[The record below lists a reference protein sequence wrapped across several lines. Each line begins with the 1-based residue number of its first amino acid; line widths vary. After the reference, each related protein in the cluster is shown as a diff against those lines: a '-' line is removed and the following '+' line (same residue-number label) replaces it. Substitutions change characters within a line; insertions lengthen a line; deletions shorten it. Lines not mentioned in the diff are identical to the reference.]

1 MALGSGLDILFED
14 NAFESKDIKTLRMS
28 EIEPNKSQPRT
39 VFDEDNIKGLADSI
53 KEHGLIQPIVVRPLP
68 NGLTYQIIA
77 GERRWRACKLLKMEE
92 VPVIIRETDELEA
105 AELAIVENVQRADLN
120 PVEEAMAYRTLMDK
134 YGMTQDRL
142 SEVMGKSRSYIANM
156 TRLLS
161 LPEEALNALGDGEI
175 SVGHAKV
182 LMSIEDKENLIYA
195 LNTVIT
201 EKLSVRQTEKLAAEL
216 NRGDDEKKP
225 AVNRTTKN
233 YYTEMELSLKER
245 LGRSVKISGSSGEKG
260 KITLSFSDKEDLCR
274 LADFLILFESGNSD
288 NNNGISE
295 TATD

>member
-39 VFDEDNIKGLADSI
+39 VFDEENIKGLAESI

-68 NGLTYQIIA
+68 NGITYQIIA

-105 AELAIVENVQRADLN
+105 AQLAIVENVQRADLN
-120 PVEEAMAYRTLMDK
+120 PVEEAMAYRALMDK

-142 SEVMGKSRSYIANM
+142 AEVMGKSRPYIANL

-161 LPEEALNALGDGEI
+161 LPEEALTALGNGEI

-182 LMSIEDKENLIYA
+182 LLSIEDKDSLIYA
-195 LNTVIT
+195 LKTIIS

-216 NRGDDEKKP
+216 SKEEVEKET
-225 AVNRTTKN
+225 VSRNVKN

-245 LGRSVKISGSSGEKG
+245 LGRSVKISGKDGEKG
-260 KITLSFSDKEDLCR
+260 KITISFNDKDDLSRIANQLIIMESDGDSQCPV
-274 LADFLILFESGNSD
+274 
-288 NNNGISE
+288 
-295 TATD
+295 TD

>member
-39 VFDEDNIKGLADSI
+39 VFDEENIRGLADSI
-53 KEHGLIQPIVVRPLP
+53 REHGLIQPIVVRPLP
-68 NGLTYQIIA
+68 NGISYQIIA

-105 AELAIVENVQRADLN
+105 AQLAIVENVQRADLN
-120 PVEEAMAYRTLMDK
+120 PVEEAMAYRALMDK

-142 SEVMGKSRSYIANM
+142 AEVMGKSRPYIANL

-161 LPEEALNALGDGEI
+161 LPEEALTALSNGEI

-182 LMSIEDKENLIYA
+182 LLSIEDKDSLIYA
-195 LNTVIT
+195 LNTIIS

-216 NRGDDEKKP
+216 SKEDVQKETVSRN
-225 AVNRTTKN
+225 VKN

-245 LGRSVKISGSSGEKG
+245 LGRSVKISGKDGEKG
-260 KITLSFSDKEDLCR
+260 KITISFNDKDDLSRIANQLIIMESDDENECPV
-274 LADFLILFESGNSD
+274 
-288 NNNGISE
+288 
-295 TATD
+295 TD

>member
-39 VFDEDNIKGLADSI
+39 VFDEENIKGLAESI

-68 NGLTYQIIA
+68 NGITYQIIA

-105 AELAIVENVQRADLN
+105 AQLAIVENVQRADLN
-120 PVEEAMAYRTLMDK
+120 PVEEAMAYRALMDK

-142 SEVMGKSRSYIANM
+142 AEVMGKSRPYIANL

-161 LPEEALNALGDGEI
+161 LPEEALTALSNGEI

-182 LMSIEDKENLIYA
+182 LLSIDDKDSLIYA
-195 LNTVIT
+195 LNTIIS

-216 NRGDDEKKP
+216 SKEEVEKET
-225 AVNRTTKN
+225 VSRNVKN

-245 LGRSVKISGSSGEKG
+245 LGRSVKISGKDGEKG
-260 KITLSFSDKEDLCR
+260 KITISFNDKDDLSRIANQLIIMESDDDVQCPV
-274 LADFLILFESGNSD
+274 
-288 NNNGISE
+288 
-295 TATD
+295 TD

>member
-39 VFDEDNIKGLADSI
+39 VFDEENIKGLAESI

-68 NGLTYQIIA
+68 NGITYQIIA

-105 AELAIVENVQRADLN
+105 AQLAIVENVQRADLN
-120 PVEEAMAYRTLMDK
+120 PVEEAMAYRALMDK

-142 SEVMGKSRSYIANM
+142 SEVMGKSRPYIANL

-161 LPEEALNALGDGEI
+161 LPEEALTALSNGEI

-182 LMSIEDKENLIYA
+182 LLSIEDKDSLIYA
-195 LNTVIT
+195 LNTIIS

-216 NRGDDEKKP
+216 SKEDVEKET
-225 AVNRTTKN
+225 VSRNVKN

-245 LGRSVKISGSSGEKG
+245 LGRSVKISGKDGEKG
-260 KITLSFSDKEDLCR
+260 KITISFNDKDDLSRIANQLIIMESDDDSQCPV
-274 LADFLILFESGNSD
+274 
-288 NNNGISE
+288 
-295 TATD
+295 TD

>member
-39 VFDEDNIKGLADSI
+39 VFDEENIKGLAESI

-68 NGLTYQIIA
+68 NGITYQIIA

-105 AELAIVENVQRADLN
+105 AQLAIVENVQRADLN
-120 PVEEAMAYRTLMDK
+120 PVEEAMAYRALMDK

-142 SEVMGKSRSYIANM
+142 AEVMGKSRPYIANL

-161 LPEEALNALGDGEI
+161 LPEEALTALSNGEI

-182 LMSIEDKENLIYA
+182 LLSIDDKDTLIYA
-195 LNTVIT
+195 LNSVISD
-201 EKLSVRQTEKLAAEL
+201 KLSVRQTEKLAAEL
-216 NRGDDEKKP
+216 SKEDVEKET
-225 AVNRTTKN
+225 VSRNVKN

-245 LGRSVKISGSSGEKG
+245 LGRSVKISGKDGEKG
-260 KITLSFSDKEDLCR
+260 KITISFNDKDDLSRIASQLINME
-274 LADFLILFESGNSD
+274 ADDEN
-288 NNNGISE
+288 E
-295 TATD
+295 CPVTD

>member
-39 VFDEDNIKGLADSI
+39 VFDEENIKGLADSI

-134 YGMTQDRL
+134 YGMTQERL
-142 SEVMGKSRSYIANM
+142 SEVMGKSRSYIANL
-156 TRLLS
+156 TRLLT
-161 LPEEALNALGDGEI
+161 LPEEALNALGNGEI
-175 SVGHAKV
+175 SVGHAKA
-182 LMSIEDKENLIYA
+182 LMAIDDKESLIYA
-195 LNTVIT
+195 LNTVIKD
-201 EKLSVRQTEKLAAEL
+201 KLNVRQTEKLAAEL
-216 NRGDDEKKP
+216 NRGEEEKEP
-225 AVNRTTKN
+225 SVSRTTKN
-233 YYTEMELSLKER
+233 YFTEMELSLKER

-260 KITLSFSDKEDLCR
+260 KITLSFSDREDLCR

>member
-39 VFDEDNIKGLADSI
+39 VFDEENIKGLAESI

-68 NGLTYQIIA
+68 NGITYQIIA

-105 AELAIVENVQRADLN
+105 AQLAIVENVQRADLN
-120 PVEEAMAYRTLMDK
+120 PVEEAMAYRALMDK
-134 YGMTQDRL
+134 YGMTQDKL
-142 SEVMGKSRSYIANM
+142 AEVMGKSRPYIANL

-161 LPEEALNALGDGEI
+161 LPEEALTALSNGEI

-182 LMSIEDKENLIYA
+182 LLSIDDKDSLIYA
-195 LNTVIT
+195 LNTIIS

-216 NRGDDEKKP
+216 SKEEVEKET
-225 AVNRTTKN
+225 VSRNVKN

-245 LGRSVKISGSSGEKG
+245 LGRSVKISGKDGEKG
-260 KITLSFSDKEDLCR
+260 KITISFNDKDDLSRIANQLIIMESDDDSQCPV
-274 LADFLILFESGNSD
+274 
-288 NNNGISE
+288 
-295 TATD
+295 TD

>member
-39 VFDEDNIKGLADSI
+39 VFDEENIKGLAESI

-68 NGLTYQIIA
+68 NGITYQIIA

-105 AELAIVENVQRADLN
+105 AQLAIVENVQRADLN
-120 PVEEAMAYRTLMDK
+120 PVEEAMAYRALMDK

-142 SEVMGKSRSYIANM
+142 AEVMGKSRPYIANL

-161 LPEEALNALGDGEI
+161 LPEEALTTLSNGEI

-182 LMSIEDKENLIYA
+182 LLSIEDKDSLIYA
-195 LNTVIT
+195 LKTIIS

-216 NRGDDEKKP
+216 SKEDVEKET
-225 AVNRTTKN
+225 VSRNVKN

-245 LGRSVKISGSSGEKG
+245 LGRSVKISGKDGEKG
-260 KITLSFSDKEDLCR
+260 KITISFNDKDDLSRIANQLIIMESDDDSQCPV
-274 LADFLILFESGNSD
+274 
-288 NNNGISE
+288 
-295 TATD
+295 TD

>member
-39 VFDEDNIKGLADSI
+39 VFDEENIKGLAESI

-68 NGLTYQIIA
+68 NGITYQIIA

-105 AELAIVENVQRADLN
+105 AQLAIVENVQRADLN
-120 PVEEAMAYRTLMDK
+120 PVEEAMAYRALMDK

-142 SEVMGKSRSYIANM
+142 AEVMGKSRPYIANL

-161 LPEEALNALGDGEI
+161 LPEEALTALSNGEI

-182 LMSIEDKENLIYA
+182 LLSIEDKDSLIYA
-195 LNTVIT
+195 LNTIIS

-216 NRGDDEKKP
+216 SKEEVEKET
-225 AVNRTTKN
+225 VSRNVKN

-245 LGRSVKISGSSGEKG
+245 LGRSVKISGKDGEKG
-260 KITLSFSDKEDLCR
+260 KITISFNDKDDLSRIANQLIIMESDGDSQCPV
-274 LADFLILFESGNSD
+274 
-288 NNNGISE
+288 
-295 TATD
+295 TD

>member
-39 VFDEDNIKGLADSI
+39 VFDEENIKGLAESI

-68 NGLTYQIIA
+68 NGITYQIIA

-105 AELAIVENVQRADLN
+105 AQLAIVENVQRADLN
-120 PVEEAMAYRTLMDK
+120 PVEEAMAYRALMDK

-142 SEVMGKSRSYIANM
+142 AEVMGKSRPYIANL

-161 LPEEALNALGDGEI
+161 LPEEALTALSNGEI

-182 LMSIEDKENLIYA
+182 LLSIEDKDSLIYA
-195 LNTVIT
+195 LNTIIS

-216 NRGDDEKKP
+216 SKEDVEKET
-225 AVNRTTKN
+225 VSRNVKN
-233 YYTEMELSLKER
+233 YYTEMELSLKEC
-245 LGRSVKISGSSGEKG
+245 LGRSVKISGKDGEKG
-260 KITLSFSDKEDLCR
+260 KITISFNDKDDLSRIANQLIIMESDDDVQCPV
-274 LADFLILFESGNSD
+274 
-288 NNNGISE
+288 
-295 TATD
+295 TD

>member
-39 VFDEDNIKGLADSI
+39 VFDEENIKGLAESI

-68 NGLTYQIIA
+68 NGITYQIIA

-105 AELAIVENVQRADLN
+105 AQLAIVENVQRADLN
-120 PVEEAMAYRTLMDK
+120 PVEEAMAYRALMDK

-142 SEVMGKSRSYIANM
+142 AEVMGKSRPYIANL

-161 LPEEALNALGDGEI
+161 LPEEALTALSNGEI

-182 LMSIEDKENLIYA
+182 LLSIEDKDSLIYA
-195 LNTVIT
+195 LNTIIS

-216 NRGDDEKKP
+216 SKEDVEKET
-225 AVNRTTKN
+225 VSRNVKN

-245 LGRSVKISGSSGEKG
+245 LGRYVKISGKDGEKG
-260 KITLSFSDKEDLCR
+260 KITISFNDKDDLSRIANQLIIMESDDDSQCPV
-274 LADFLILFESGNSD
+274 
-288 NNNGISE
+288 
-295 TATD
+295 TD

>member
-14 NAFESKDIKTLRMS
+14 NAFESRDIKTLRMS

-39 VFDEDNIKGLADSI
+39 VFDEENIKGLAESI

-68 NGLTYQIIA
+68 NGITYQIIA

-105 AELAIVENVQRADLN
+105 AQLAIVENVQRADLN
-120 PVEEAMAYRTLMDK
+120 PVEEAMAYRALMDK

-142 SEVMGKSRSYIANM
+142 AEVMGKSRPYIANL

-161 LPEEALNALGDGEI
+161 LPEEALTALSNGEI

-182 LMSIEDKENLIYA
+182 LLSIEDKDSLIYA
-195 LNTVIT
+195 LNTIIS

-216 NRGDDEKKP
+216 SKEDVEKET
-225 AVNRTTKN
+225 VSRNVKN

-245 LGRSVKISGSSGEKG
+245 LGRTVKISGKDGEKG
-260 KITLSFSDKEDLCR
+260 KITISFNDKDDLSRIADQLIKMESDD
-274 LADFLILFESGNSD
+274 DFQCP
-288 NNNGISE
+288 
-295 TATD
+295 ATD

>member
-39 VFDEDNIKGLADSI
+39 VFDEENIKGLAESI

-68 NGLTYQIIA
+68 NGITYQIIA

-105 AELAIVENVQRADLN
+105 AQLAIVENVQRADLN
-120 PVEEAMAYRTLMDK
+120 PVEEAMAYRALMDK

-142 SEVMGKSRSYIANM
+142 AEVMGKSRPYIANL

-161 LPEEALNALGDGEI
+161 LPEEALSALSNGEI
-175 SVGHAKV
+175 SAGHAKV
-182 LMSIEDKENLIYA
+182 LLSIEDKDSLIYA
-195 LNTVIT
+195 LNTIIS

-216 NRGDDEKKP
+216 SKEDVEKET
-225 AVNRTTKN
+225 VSRNVKN

-245 LGRSVKISGSSGEKG
+245 LGRSVKISGKDGEKG
-260 KITLSFSDKEDLCR
+260 KITISFNDKDDLSRIANQLIIMESDDDVQCPV
-274 LADFLILFESGNSD
+274 
-288 NNNGISE
+288 
-295 TATD
+295 TD

>member
-39 VFDEDNIKGLADSI
+39 VFDEENIKGLAESI

-68 NGLTYQIIA
+68 NGITYQIIA

-105 AELAIVENVQRADLN
+105 AQLAIVENVQRADLN
-120 PVEEAMAYRTLMDK
+120 PVEEAMAYRALMDK

-142 SEVMGKSRSYIANM
+142 AEVMGKSRPYIANL

-161 LPEEALNALGDGEI
+161 LPEEALTALSNGEI

-182 LMSIEDKENLIYA
+182 LLSIDDKDSLIYA
-195 LNTVIT
+195 LNTIIS
-201 EKLSVRQTEKLAAEL
+201 EKLSVRQTEKLVAEL
-216 NRGDDEKKP
+216 SKEDVEKET
-225 AVNRTTKN
+225 VSRNVKN

-245 LGRSVKISGSSGEKG
+245 LGRSVKISGKDGEKG
-260 KITLSFSDKEDLCR
+260 KITISFNDKDDLSRIANQLIIMESDDDSQCPV
-274 LADFLILFESGNSD
+274 
-288 NNNGISE
+288 
-295 TATD
+295 TD

>member
-156 TRLLS
+156 TRLLT
-161 LPEEALNALGDGEI
+161 LPEEALNALGNGEI

-182 LMSIEDKENLIYA
+182 LMSVEDKESLIYA
-195 LNTVIT
+195 LNTVIK

-216 NRGDDEKKP
+216 NRGEEEKQP
-225 AVNRTTKN
+225 SVNRPTKN

-260 KITLSFSDKEDLCR
+260 KITLSFSDKEDLSR
-274 LADFLILFESGNSD
+274 LADFLILFESQNSD
-288 NNNGISE
+288 NNSGISE

>member
-39 VFDEDNIKGLADSI
+39 VFDEENIKGLAESI

-68 NGLTYQIIA
+68 NGITYQIIA

-105 AELAIVENVQRADLN
+105 AQLAIVENVQRADLN
-120 PVEEAMAYRTLMDK
+120 PVEEAMAYRALMDK

-142 SEVMGKSRSYIANM
+142 AEVMGKSRPYIANL

-161 LPEEALNALGDGEI
+161 LPEEALTALSNGEI

-182 LMSIEDKENLIYA
+182 LLSIEDKDSLIYA
-195 LNTVIT
+195 INTIIS

-216 NRGDDEKKP
+216 SKEDVEKET
-225 AVNRTTKN
+225 VSRNVKN

-245 LGRSVKISGSSGEKG
+245 LGRSVKISGKDGEKG
-260 KITLSFSDKEDLCR
+260 KITISFNDKDDLSRIANQLIIMESDDDSQCPV
-274 LADFLILFESGNSD
+274 
-288 NNNGISE
+288 
-295 TATD
+295 TD

>member
-39 VFDEDNIKGLADSI
+39 VFDEENIKGLAESI

-68 NGLTYQIIA
+68 NGITYQIIA

-105 AELAIVENVQRADLN
+105 AQLAIVENVQRADLN
-120 PVEEAMAYRTLMDK
+120 PVEEAMAYRALMDK

-142 SEVMGKSRSYIANM
+142 AEVMGKSRPYIANL

-161 LPEEALNALGDGEI
+161 LPEEALTALSNGEI

-182 LMSIEDKENLIYA
+182 LLSIDDKDSLIYA
-195 LNTVIT
+195 LNTIIS

-216 NRGDDEKKP
+216 SKEEVEKET
-225 AVNRTTKN
+225 VSRNVKN

-245 LGRSVKISGSSGEKG
+245 LGRSVKISGKDGEKG
-260 KITLSFSDKEDLCR
+260 KITISFNDKDDLSRIANQLIIMQSDDDSQCPV
-274 LADFLILFESGNSD
+274 
-288 NNNGISE
+288 
-295 TATD
+295 TD

>member
-14 NAFESKDIKTLRMS
+14 NAFENKDIKTLRMS

-39 VFDEDNIKGLADSI
+39 VFDEENIKGLAESI

-68 NGLTYQIIA
+68 NGITYQIIA

-105 AELAIVENVQRADLN
+105 AQLAIVENVQRADLN
-120 PVEEAMAYRTLMDK
+120 PVEEAMAYRALMDK

-142 SEVMGKSRSYIANM
+142 AEVMGKSRPYIANL

-161 LPEEALNALGDGEI
+161 LPEEALTALSNGEI

-182 LMSIEDKENLIYA
+182 LLSIDDKDSLIYA
-195 LNTVIT
+195 LNTIIS

-216 NRGDDEKKP
+216 SKEEIEKET
-225 AVNRTTKN
+225 VSRNVKN

-245 LGRSVKISGSSGEKG
+245 LGRSVKISGKDGEKG
-260 KITLSFSDKEDLCR
+260 KITISFNDKDDLSRIANQLIIMESDDDVQCPV
-274 LADFLILFESGNSD
+274 
-288 NNNGISE
+288 
-295 TATD
+295 TD

>member
-39 VFDEDNIKGLADSI
+39 VFDEENIKGLAESI

-68 NGLTYQIIA
+68 NGITYQIIA

-105 AELAIVENVQRADLN
+105 AQLAIVENVQRADLN
-120 PVEEAMAYRTLMDK
+120 PVEEAMAYRALMDK

-142 SEVMGKSRSYIANM
+142 AEVMGKSRPYIANL

-161 LPEEALNALGDGEI
+161 LPEEALTALSNGEI

-182 LMSIEDKENLIYA
+182 LLSIEDKDSLIYA
-195 LNTVIT
+195 LNTIIS

-216 NRGDDEKKP
+216 SKEDVEKET
-225 AVNRTTKN
+225 VSRNVKN

-245 LGRSVKISGSSGEKG
+245 LGRSVKISGKDGEKG
-260 KITLSFSDKEDLCR
+260 KITISFNDKDDLSRIANQLIIMESDDDSQCPV
-274 LADFLILFESGNSD
+274 
-288 NNNGISE
+288 
-295 TATD
+295 TD

>member
-39 VFDEDNIKGLADSI
+39 VFDEENIKGLAKSI

-68 NGLTYQIIA
+68 NGITYQIIA

-105 AELAIVENVQRADLN
+105 AQLAIVENVQRADLN
-120 PVEEAMAYRTLMDK
+120 PVEEAMAYRALMDK

-142 SEVMGKSRSYIANM
+142 AEVMGKSRPYIANL

-161 LPEEALNALGDGEI
+161 LPEEALTALSNGEI

-182 LMSIEDKENLIYA
+182 LLSIEDKDSLIYA
-195 LNTVIT
+195 LNTIIS

-216 NRGDDEKKP
+216 SKEEVEKET
-225 AVNRTTKN
+225 VSRNVKN

-245 LGRSVKISGSSGEKG
+245 LGRSVKISGKDGEKG
-260 KITLSFSDKEDLCR
+260 KITISFNDKDDLSRIANQLIIMESDGDSQCPV
-274 LADFLILFESGNSD
+274 
-288 NNNGISE
+288 
-295 TATD
+295 TD

>member
-39 VFDEDNIKGLADSI
+39 VFDEENIKGLAESI

-68 NGLTYQIIA
+68 NGITYQIIA

-105 AELAIVENVQRADLN
+105 AQLAIVENVQRADLN
-120 PVEEAMAYRTLMDK
+120 PVEEAMAYRALMDK

-142 SEVMGKSRSYIANM
+142 AEVMGKSRPYIANL

-161 LPEEALNALGDGEI
+161 LPEEALTALSSGEI

-182 LMSIEDKENLIYA
+182 LLSIEDKDSIIYA
-195 LNTVIT
+195 LNTIIS
-201 EKLSVRQTEKLAAEL
+201 EKLSVRQTEKLASEL
-216 NRGDDEKKP
+216 SKEDVEKET
-225 AVNRTTKN
+225 VSRNVKN

-245 LGRSVKISGSSGEKG
+245 LGRSVKISGKDGEKG
-260 KITLSFSDKEDLCR
+260 KITISFNDKDDLSRIANQLIIMESDDDSQCPV
-274 LADFLILFESGNSD
+274 
-288 NNNGISE
+288 
-295 TATD
+295 TD

>member
-39 VFDEDNIKGLADSI
+39 VFDEENIKGLAESI

-68 NGLTYQIIA
+68 NGITYQIIA

-105 AELAIVENVQRADLN
+105 AQLAIVENVQRADLN
-120 PVEEAMAYRTLMDK
+120 PVEEAMAYRALMDK

-142 SEVMGKSRSYIANM
+142 AEVMGKSRPYIANL

-161 LPEEALNALGDGEI
+161 LPEEALTALSNGEI

-182 LMSIEDKENLIYA
+182 LLSIEDKDSIIYA
-195 LNTVIT
+195 LNTIIS
-201 EKLSVRQTEKLAAEL
+201 EKLSVRQTEKLASEL
-216 NRGDDEKKP
+216 SKEDVEKET
-225 AVNRTTKN
+225 VSRNVKN

-245 LGRSVKISGSSGEKG
+245 LGRSVKISGKDGEKG
-260 KITLSFSDKEDLCR
+260 KITISFNDKDDLSRIANQLIIMESDDSSQCPV
-274 LADFLILFESGNSD
+274 
-288 NNNGISE
+288 
-295 TATD
+295 TD

>member
-39 VFDEDNIKGLADSI
+39 VFDEENIKGLAESI

-68 NGLTYQIIA
+68 NGITYQIIA

-105 AELAIVENVQRADLN
+105 AQLAIVENVQRADLN
-120 PVEEAMAYRTLMDK
+120 PVEEAMAYRALMDK

-142 SEVMGKSRSYIANM
+142 AEVMGKSRPYIANL

-161 LPEEALNALGDGEI
+161 LPEEALTALSNGEI

-182 LMSIEDKENLIYA
+182 LLSIEDKDSLIYA
-195 LNTVIT
+195 LNTIIS
-201 EKLSVRQTEKLAAEL
+201 EKLSVRQTEKLAADFSKE
-216 NRGDDEKKP
+216 NVEKET
-225 AVNRTTKN
+225 VSRNVKN

-245 LGRSVKISGSSGEKG
+245 LGRSVKISGKDGEKG
-260 KITLSFSDKEDLCR
+260 KITISFNDKDDLSRIANQLIIMESDGDSQCPV
-274 LADFLILFESGNSD
+274 
-288 NNNGISE
+288 
-295 TATD
+295 TD

>member
-28 EIEPNKSQPRT
+28 EIEPNRSQPRT

-120 PVEEAMAYRTLMDK
+120 PVEEATAYRTLMDK

-156 TRLLS
+156 TRLLT
-161 LPEEALNALGDGEI
+161 LPEEALNALGEGEI

-182 LMSIEDKENLIYA
+182 LMSIEDKESLIYA
-195 LNTVIT
+195 LNTVIN

-216 NRGDDEKKP
+216 NRGEEEKQP
-225 AVNRTTKN
+225 AVNRSVKN

-260 KITLSFSDKEDLCR
+260 KITLSFSDKDDLCR
-274 LADFLILFESGNSD
+274 LADFLILFDSGNSD
-288 NNNGISE
+288 NSSGISE

>member
-120 PVEEAMAYRTLMDK
+120 PVEEAMAYRTLLDK

-142 SEVMGKSRSYIANM
+142 AEVMGKSRSYIANM

-161 LPEEALNALGDGEI
+161 LPEEALNALGEGEI

-182 LMSIEDKENLIYA
+182 LMSIEGKDSLIYA
-195 LNTVIT
+195 LNTVIK

-216 NRGDDEKKP
+216 NRGEEKKEP
-225 AVNRTTKN
+225 AVSRTTKN
-233 YYTEMELSLKER
+233 YFTEMELSLKER

>member
-39 VFDEDNIKGLADSI
+39 VFDEENIKGLAESI

-68 NGLTYQIIA
+68 NGITYQIIA

-105 AELAIVENVQRADLN
+105 AQLAIVENVQRADLN
-120 PVEEAMAYRTLMDK
+120 PVEEAMAYRALMDK

-142 SEVMGKSRSYIANM
+142 AEVMGKSRPYIANL

-161 LPEEALNALGDGEI
+161 LPEEALTALSNGEI

-182 LMSIEDKENLIYA
+182 LLSIEDKDSLIYA
-195 LNTVIT
+195 LNTIIS

-216 NRGDDEKKP
+216 SKEDVEKET
-225 AVNRTTKN
+225 VSRNVKN

-245 LGRSVKISGSSGEKG
+245 LGRSVKISGKDGEKG
-260 KITLSFSDKEDLCR
+260 KITISFNDKDDLSRIANQLIIMESDYVVQCPV
-274 LADFLILFESGNSD
+274 
-288 NNNGISE
+288 
-295 TATD
+295 TD

>member
-14 NAFESKDIKTLRMS
+14 NAFVSKDIKTLRMS

-39 VFDEDNIKGLADSI
+39 VFDEENIKGLAESI

-68 NGLTYQIIA
+68 NGITYQIIA

-105 AELAIVENVQRADLN
+105 AQLAIVENVQRADLN
-120 PVEEAMAYRTLMDK
+120 PVEEAMAYRALMDK

-142 SEVMGKSRSYIANM
+142 AEVMGKSRPYIANL

-161 LPEEALNALGDGEI
+161 LPEEALTALSNGEI

-182 LMSIEDKENLIYA
+182 LLSIEDKDSLIYA
-195 LNTVIT
+195 LNTIT
-201 EKLSVRQTEKLAAEL
+201 SEKLSVRQTEKLAAEL
-216 NRGDDEKKP
+216 SKEEVEKET
-225 AVNRTTKN
+225 VSRNVKN

-245 LGRSVKISGSSGEKG
+245 LGRSVKISGKDGEKG
-260 KITLSFSDKEDLCR
+260 KITISFNDKDDLSRIANQLIIMESDDDSQCPV
-274 LADFLILFESGNSD
+274 
-288 NNNGISE
+288 
-295 TATD
+295 TD

>member
-39 VFDEDNIKGLADSI
+39 VFDEENIKGLAESI

-68 NGLTYQIIA
+68 NGITYQIIA

-105 AELAIVENVQRADLN
+105 AQLAIVENVQRADLN
-120 PVEEAMAYRTLMDK
+120 PVEEAMAYRALMDK

-142 SEVMGKSRSYIANM
+142 AEVMGKSRPYIANL

-161 LPEEALNALGDGEI
+161 LPEEALIALSNGEI

-182 LMSIEDKENLIYA
+182 LLSIDDKDSLIYA
-195 LNTVIT
+195 LNTIIS

-216 NRGDDEKKP
+216 SKEDVEKET
-225 AVNRTTKN
+225 VSRNVKN

-245 LGRSVKISGSSGEKG
+245 LGRSVKISGKDGEKG
-260 KITLSFSDKEDLCR
+260 KITISFNDKDDLSRIANQLIIMESDDDSQCPV
-274 LADFLILFESGNSD
+274 
-288 NNNGISE
+288 
-295 TATD
+295 TD

>member
-39 VFDEDNIKGLADSI
+39 VFDEENIKGLAESI

-68 NGLTYQIIA
+68 NGITYQIIA

-105 AELAIVENVQRADLN
+105 AQLAIVENVQRADLN
-120 PVEEAMAYRTLMDK
+120 PVEEAMAYRALMDK

-142 SEVMGKSRSYIANM
+142 AEVMGKSRPYIANL

-161 LPEEALNALGDGEI
+161 LPEEALTALSNGEI

-182 LMSIEDKENLIYA
+182 LLSIEDKDSLIYA
-195 LNTVIT
+195 LNTIIS

-216 NRGDDEKKP
+216 SKENVEKET
-225 AVNRTTKN
+225 VSRNVKN

-245 LGRSVKISGSSGEKG
+245 LGRSVKISGRDGEKG
-260 KITLSFSDKEDLCR
+260 KITISFNDKDDLSRIANQLIIMESDGDSQCPV
-274 LADFLILFESGNSD
+274 
-288 NNNGISE
+288 
-295 TATD
+295 TD

>member
-39 VFDEDNIKGLADSI
+39 VFDEENIKGLAESI

-68 NGLTYQIIA
+68 NGITYQIIT

-105 AELAIVENVQRADLN
+105 AQLAIVENVQRADLN
-120 PVEEAMAYRTLMDK
+120 PVEEAMAYRALMDK

-142 SEVMGKSRSYIANM
+142 AEVMGKSRPYIANL

-161 LPEEALNALGDGEI
+161 LPEEALTALSNGEI

-182 LMSIEDKENLIYA
+182 LLSIEDKDSLIYA
-195 LNTVIT
+195 LNTIT
-201 EKLSVRQTEKLAAEL
+201 SEKLSVRQTEKLAAEL
-216 NRGDDEKKP
+216 SKEEVEKET
-225 AVNRTTKN
+225 VSRNVKN

-245 LGRSVKISGSSGEKG
+245 LGRTVKISGKDGEKG
-260 KITLSFSDKEDLCR
+260 KITISFNDKDDLSRIANQLIIMESDDDSQCPV
-274 LADFLILFESGNSD
+274 
-288 NNNGISE
+288 
-295 TATD
+295 TD

>member
-39 VFDEDNIKGLADSI
+39 VFDEENIKGLAESI

-68 NGLTYQIIA
+68 NGITYQIIA

-105 AELAIVENVQRADLN
+105 AQLAIVENVQRADLN
-120 PVEEAMAYRTLMDK
+120 PVEEAMAYRALMDK

-142 SEVMGKSRSYIANM
+142 AEVMGKSRPYIANL

-161 LPEEALNALGDGEI
+161 LPEEALTALSNGEI

-182 LMSIEDKENLIYA
+182 LLSIEDKDRLIYA
-195 LNTVIT
+195 LNTIIS

-216 NRGDDEKKP
+216 SKEDVEKET
-225 AVNRTTKN
+225 VSRNVKN

-245 LGRSVKISGSSGEKG
+245 LGRSVKISGKDGEKG
-260 KITLSFSDKEDLCR
+260 KITISFNDKDDLSRIANQLIIMESDDDVQCPV
-274 LADFLILFESGNSD
+274 
-288 NNNGISE
+288 
-295 TATD
+295 TD

>member
-39 VFDEDNIKGLADSI
+39 VFDEENIRGLAESI
-53 KEHGLIQPIVVRPLP
+53 REHGLIQPIVVRPLP
-68 NGLTYQIIA
+68 NGISYQIIA

-105 AELAIVENVQRADLN
+105 AQLAIVENVQRADLN
-120 PVEEAMAYRTLMDK
+120 PVEEAMAYRALMDK

-142 SEVMGKSRSYIANM
+142 AEIMGKSRPYIANL

-161 LPEEALNALGDGEI
+161 LPEEVLTALSNGEI

-182 LMSIEDKENLIYA
+182 LLSIEDKDSLIYA
-195 LNTVIT
+195 LNTIISK
-201 EKLSVRQTEKLAAEL
+201 KLSVRQTEKLAAEL
-216 NRGDDEKKP
+216 SKEDVQKETVSRN
-225 AVNRTTKN
+225 VKN

-245 LGRSVKISGSSGEKG
+245 LGRSVKISGKDGEKG
-260 KITLSFSDKEDLCR
+260 KITISFNDKDDLSRIANQLIIMESDDENECPV
-274 LADFLILFESGNSD
+274 
-288 NNNGISE
+288 
-295 TATD
+295 TD

>member
-39 VFDEDNIKGLADSI
+39 VFDEENIKGLAESI

-68 NGLTYQIIA
+68 NGITYQIIA

-105 AELAIVENVQRADLN
+105 AQLAIVENVQRADLN
-120 PVEEAMAYRTLMDK
+120 PVEEAMAYRALMDK

-142 SEVMGKSRSYIANM
+142 AEVMGKSRPYIANL

-161 LPEEALNALGDGEI
+161 LPEEALTALSNGEI

-182 LMSIEDKENLIYA
+182 LLSIEDKDSLIYA
-195 LNTVIT
+195 LNTIIS

-216 NRGDDEKKP
+216 SKEDVEKET
-225 AVNRTTKN
+225 VSRNVKN

-245 LGRSVKISGSSGEKG
+245 LGRSVKISGKDGEKG
-260 KITLSFSDKEDLCR
+260 KITISFNDKDDLSRIANQLIIMESDDDVQCPV
-274 LADFLILFESGNSD
+274 
-288 NNNGISE
+288 
-295 TATD
+295 TD

>member
-39 VFDEDNIKGLADSI
+39 VFDEENIKGLAESI

-68 NGLTYQIIA
+68 NGITYQIIA

-105 AELAIVENVQRADLN
+105 AQLAIVENVQRADLN
-120 PVEEAMAYRTLMDK
+120 PVEEAMAYRALMDK

-142 SEVMGKSRSYIANM
+142 AEVMGKSRPYIANL

-161 LPEEALNALGDGEI
+161 LPEEALTALSNGEI

-182 LMSIEDKENLIYA
+182 LLSIDDKDTLIYA
-195 LNTVIT
+195 LNTVISD
-201 EKLSVRQTEKLAAEL
+201 KLSVRQTEKLVSEL
-216 NRGDDEKKP
+216 SKDIPEKP
-225 AVNRTTKN
+225 FVNRKVRN

-245 LGRSVKISGSSGEKG
+245 LGRSVKISGNDGEKG
-260 KITLSFSDKEDLCR
+260 KITISFNDKDDLSRIASQLINME
-274 LADFLILFESGNSD
+274 ADEESECSV
-288 NNNGISE
+288 
-295 TATD
+295 TD

>member
-39 VFDEDNIKGLADSI
+39 VFDEENIKGLAESI

-68 NGLTYQIIA
+68 NGITYQIIA

-105 AELAIVENVQRADLN
+105 AQLAIVENVQRADLN
-120 PVEEAMAYRTLMDK
+120 PVEEAMAYRALMDK

-142 SEVMGKSRSYIANM
+142 AEVMGKSRPYIANL

-161 LPEEALNALGDGEI
+161 LPEEALTALSNGEI

-182 LMSIEDKENLIYA
+182 LLSIEDKDSLIYA
-195 LNTVIT
+195 LNTIIS
-201 EKLSVRQTEKLAAEL
+201 EKLSVRQTEKLVAEL
-216 NRGDDEKKP
+216 SKEDVEKET
-225 AVNRTTKN
+225 VSRNVKN

-245 LGRSVKISGSSGEKG
+245 LGRSVKISGKDGEKG
-260 KITLSFSDKEDLCR
+260 KITISFNDKDDLSRIANQLIIMESDDDSQCPV
-274 LADFLILFESGNSD
+274 
-288 NNNGISE
+288 
-295 TATD
+295 TD

>member
-39 VFDEDNIKGLADSI
+39 VFDEENIKGLAESI

-68 NGLTYQIIA
+68 NGITYQIIA

-105 AELAIVENVQRADLN
+105 AQLAIVENVQRADLN
-120 PVEEAMAYRTLMDK
+120 PVEEAMAYRALMDK

-142 SEVMGKSRSYIANM
+142 AEVMGKSRPYIANL

-161 LPEEALNALGDGEI
+161 LPEEALTALSNGEI

-182 LMSIEDKENLIYA
+182 LLSIDDKDGLIYA
-195 LNTVIT
+195 LNTIIS

-216 NRGDDEKKP
+216 SKEDVEKET
-225 AVNRTTKN
+225 VSRNVKN

-245 LGRSVKISGSSGEKG
+245 LGRSVKISGKDGEKG
-260 KITLSFSDKEDLCR
+260 KITISFNDKDDLSR
-274 LADFLILFESGNSD
+274 IANQLIIMEFDDDSQCPV
-288 NNNGISE
+288 
-295 TATD
+295 TD

>member
-39 VFDEDNIKGLADSI
+39 VFDEENIKGLAESI

-68 NGLTYQIIA
+68 NGITYQIIA

-105 AELAIVENVQRADLN
+105 AQLAIVENVQRADLN
-120 PVEEAMAYRTLMDK
+120 PVEEAMAYRALMDK

-142 SEVMGKSRSYIANM
+142 AEVMGKSRPYIANL

-161 LPEEALNALGDGEI
+161 LPEEALTALSNGEI

-182 LMSIEDKENLIYA
+182 LLSIEDKDSLIYA
-195 LNTVIT
+195 LNTIIS

-216 NRGDDEKKP
+216 SKEEVEKET
-225 AVNRTTKN
+225 VSRNVKN

-245 LGRSVKISGSSGEKG
+245 LGRSVKISGKDGEKG
-260 KITLSFSDKEDLCR
+260 KITISFNDKDDLSR
-274 LADFLILFESGNSD
+274 IANQLIIMESD
-288 NNNGISE
+288 NNSQCPV
-295 TATD
+295 TD